1 MPVCVDAVEVHCF
14 SSEFGWACIHPAQK
28 TPEIRPATEVDGEV
42 SNWFK
47 WGLWWQFHVG
57 RSQGVCKFNY
67 KSTETV
73 SRTHPDM
80 MCRDVPEYSELSKT
94 TPPSWYPQQTSL
106 HMMSVDVS
114 LAMTA
119 RHKIVIMSKRERWG
133 TLVVYTSHCKDD
145 LRCTELTPIAGSFYQ
160 PQSFNSN
167 NSLNLSG
174 NSNWQMRLKNCAV
187 TKEMAK
193 LNSFLAFAWLALG
206 FCHWIIKNQDRYLW
220 HAGNIA
226 NWHMPKAPLHYII
239 IYEKLA
245 VPYIYIHAWM
255 FSHSTLVELIVASLI
270 RSPCSSYSRDFS
282 SLLMLSELSL
292 HVWIIFWIK
301 NFLTDWLCSTVF
313 SKALKR
319 PGSPAS
325 STRGSLPGKPQTRWT
340 EAWKQVEEKMP
351 TTLHLNRNKLRHA
364 LELTARGIV
373 NCMCQILHNQRICK
387 R

>member
-80 MCRDVPEYSELSKT
+80 MCRDVPEYQSFQRRRHHHDILSKPVCT
-94 TPPSWYPQQTSL
+94 WCQF
-106 HMMSVDVS
+106 DVS

-174 NSNWQMRLKNCAV
+174 NSNWQMRLK
-187 TKEMAK
+187 
-193 LNSFLAFAWLALG
+193 
-206 FCHWIIKNQDRYLW
+206 
-220 HAGNIA
+220 IA
-226 NWHMPKAPLHYII
+226 QLQKRWPNWT
-239 IYEKLA
+239 
-245 VPYIYIHAWM
+245 V
-255 FSHSTLVELIVASLI
+255 
-270 RSPCSSYSRDFS
+270 
-282 SLLMLSELSL
+282 SLL
-292 HVWIIFWIK
+292 
-301 NFLTDWLCSTVF
+301 
-313 SKALKR
+313 
-319 PGSPAS
+319 
-325 STRGSLPGKPQTRWT
+325 
-340 EAWKQVEEKMP
+340 
-351 TTLHLNRNKLRHA
+351 LRD
-364 LELTARGIV
+364 
-373 NCMCQILHNQRICK
+373 
-387 R
+387 